1 MMQRQAYILVAPS
14 GSGKSTVVR
23 KIIDLPN
30 YREYDRRVF
39 SMDDVRCYLFIR
51 QLDVAIPKNPAAL
64 YAAAFTWCSEHRDE
78 FDAECTRQWY
88 HLLDVAEVDVIVCD
102 NTHLNQGY
110 REKWIRELRE
120 RGFFINVLRI
130 NTPKEVVIER
140 QKTRFD
146 KNVPIEVIEAQYA
159 KLEEPL
165 EHEFDRLIVI
175 DGTKQYTDE
184 QWQRFLSHNS

>member
-14 GSGKSTVVR
+14 GSGKSTVVQ
-23 KIIDLPN
+23 KIINHPEYHD
-30 YREYDRRVF
+30 YDRRVF

-51 QLDVAIPKNPAAL
+51 QPDVAIPKGPAPL
-64 YAAAFTWCSEHRDE
+64 YAAAFEWCAEHREE

-102 NTHLNQGY
+102 NTHLNPGY
-110 REKWIRELRE
+110 REKWIKELRE
-120 RGFFINVLRI
+120 RGFFINVVRI

-140 QKTRFD
+140 QKTRID
-146 KNVPIEVIEAQYA
+146 KRVPVEVIEAQYA

-175 DGTKQYTDE
+175 DGTKEYTDE
-184 QWQRFLSHNS
+184 QWQRFLSHN